1 MRSLSF
7 APSLKPFLSLRFSRL
22 SVSRT
27 HTKTVAKNKY
37 SRNKVAFEIIQCVKK
52 TRDYADA
59 NVFMRPF
66 EIYRAALY
74 NVYGGSRVTDV
85 PYIYNNKH
93 NIWIAS
99 ICLVYVGLAQ
109 ARPNDYVCVLA
120 GVEWGIIGWS
130 QILIRIRLP

>member
-22 SVSRT
+22 SISRT

-52 TRDYADA
+52 TRDYAGA

-66 EIYRAALY
+66 ERAALY

-85 PYIYNNKH
+85 PYIYKH
-93 NIWIAS
+93 KHNNIWIVS
-99 ICLVYVGLAQ
+99 VCLVYVGLAQ
-109 ARPNDYVCVLA
+109 ARPNDM
-120 GVEWGIIGWS
+120 
-130 QILIRIRLP
+130 IRRSLVTPRPMSTSPYTV

>member
-1 MRSLSF
+1 M
-7 APSLKPFLSLRFSRL
+7 

-37 SRNKVAFEIIQCVKK
+37 SRNKVAKKKVAKFTEIIQCVKK

-59 NVFMRPF
+59 NIFMRPF

-93 NIWIAS
+93 KNIWIAS
-99 ICLVYVGLAQ
+99 VYVGLAQ
-109 ARPNDYVCVLA
+109 ARPNKMNSNHTIYYTSDMHGLFGA
-120 GVEWGIIGWS
+120 S
-130 QILIRIRLP
+130 LS

>member
-85 PYIYNNKH
+85 PYIYKH
-93 NIWIAS
+93 NNIWIAS
-99 ICLVYVGLAQ
+99 VCLVYVGLAQ
-109 ARPNDYVCVLA
+109 ARPNKRKISI
-120 GVEWGIIGWS
+120 GITQGRT
-130 QILIRIRLP
+130 QDLIQRVSK

>member
-7 APSLKPFLSLRFSRL
+7 APSLKPFLSLRFGRL

-85 PYIYNNKH
+85 PYIYRRIPRLRPPFVHARIGQK
-93 NIWIAS
+93 WGG
-99 ICLVYVGLAQ
+99 GL
-109 ARPNDYVCVLA
+109 YA
-120 GVEWGIIGWS
+120 GS
-130 QILIRIRLP
+130 

>member
-27 HTKTVAKNKY
+27 HTKTVVKNKY

-85 PYIYNNKH
+85 PYIYNKH

-99 ICLVYVGLAQ
+99 VCLVYVGLAQ
-109 ARPNDYVCVLA
+109 ARPNY
-120 GVEWGIIGWS
+120 
-130 QILIRIRLP
+130 

>member
-1 MRSLSF
+1 M
-7 APSLKPFLSLRFSRL
+7 
-22 SVSRT
+22 
-27 HTKTVAKNKY
+27 AK
-37 SRNKVAFEIIQCVKK
+37 FTQCVKK

-93 NIWIAS
+93 NNIWIAS
-99 ICLVYVGLAQ
+99 VCIVYVGLAQ
-109 ARPNDYVCVLA
+109 ARPNKVYGALFLFHVRQVRKFQDGRRRVVAFPTKMGLL
-120 GVEWGIIGWS
+120 E
-130 QILIRIRLP
+130 R

>member
-1 MRSLSF
+1 MSSVSLSPPWSLSYF
-7 APSLKPFLSLRFSRL
+7 CTAPYGSLLDHTSRSSRL

-37 SRNKVAFEIIQCVKK
+37 SRNKVAKKVAKFTEIIQCVKK

-85 PYIYNNKH
+85 PYI
-93 NIWIAS
+93 
-99 ICLVYVGLAQ
+99 L
-109 ARPNDYVCVLA
+109 
-120 GVEWGIIGWS
+120 
-130 QILIRIRLP
+130 

>member
-1 MRSLSF
+1 MEPSACFCTAHDALSLFRAFFEAFSLS
-7 APSLKPFLSLRFSRL
+7 SLQQIEC
-22 SVSRT
+22 

-93 NIWIAS
+93 NNYMDCERLSRLCGARS
-99 ICLVYVGLAQ
+99 GSPQLVDRY
-109 ARPNDYVCVLA
+109 
-120 GVEWGIIGWS
+120 S
-130 QILIRIRLP
+130 